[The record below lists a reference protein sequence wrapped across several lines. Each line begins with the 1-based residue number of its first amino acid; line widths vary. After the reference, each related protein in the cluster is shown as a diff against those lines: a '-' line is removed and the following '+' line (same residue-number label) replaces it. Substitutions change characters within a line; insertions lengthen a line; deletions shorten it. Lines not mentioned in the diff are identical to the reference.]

1 MKQINEL
8 TECLNVTGD
17 RLMAAELVKMAD
29 MGADWVELFGPVESI
44 NVSVDIISNSQ
55 VHPNDRAKAL
65 NLEVTKKLQKGIDR
79 IDQRA
84 IEKTYHSA
92 GEIDV
97 AFKNINPKD
106 LVEKLAKSY
115 TNNVNLGMLTLPIGF
130 KFKDLNYPLKKIQEG
145 VLSPIDKRFGA
156 MTHGFNTYVMDHI
169 ERLESVW
176 AVLQWMQQ
184 EKFLNFTGMLVPVP
198 PVSGSQQELALTTYD
213 DMSDVS
219 NPLAALS
226 GFVAKASTILPKALK
241 DLLCSPIP
249 YIFEVDRMNV
259 I

>member
-17 RLMAAELVKMAD
+17 PNVAAELVKMAD
-29 MGADWVELFGPVESI
+29 MGADWVELDRTVESI

-55 VHPNDRAKAL
+55 VHAFNRAKAL
-65 NLEVTKKLQKGIDR
+65 NLEVTKKLQKGINV

-97 AFKNINPKD
+97 PLKNINPKD

-115 TNNVNLGMLTLPIGF
+115 TKTHDLGMLTLPIGF
-130 KFKDLNYPLKKIQEG
+130 KFKDLNYVLQKIQEG

-156 MTHGFNTYVMDHI
+156 IPPGFNTYVMDHI

-176 AVLQWMQQ
+176 AVSKWMQQ
-184 EKFLNFTGMLVPVP
+184 EKFLNFTGMLVPVKAF
-198 PVSGSQQELALTTYD
+198 SGSQQELALTTYD
-213 DMSDVS
+213 DMSENV

-226 GFVAKASTILPKALK
+226 GFVAKASTILP
-241 DLLCSPIP
+241 
-249 YIFEVDRMNV
+249 
-259 I
+259 

>member
-1 MKQINEL
+1 
-8 TECLNVTGD
+8 
-17 RLMAAELVKMAD
+17 MAD
-29 MGADWVELFGPVESI
+29 MGADWVELFGLFMNI

-55 VHPNDRAKAL
+55 VHPNVAAEAL

-79 IDQRA
+79 TVESA

-97 AFKNINPKD
+97 AFNRANPKD

-115 TNNVNLGMLTLPIGF
+115 TNNVIDQRLTLPIGF
-130 KFKDLNYPLKKIQEG
+130 KFKDLNYPLKNIKEG

-156 MTHGFNTYVMDHI
+156 MTHDLGMYVMDHI

-176 AVLQWMQQ
+176 AVLQKIQQ

-198 PVSGSQQELALTTYD
+198 PGFNTQQELALTTYD

-219 NPLAALS
+219 KWMQALS
-226 GFVAKASTILPKALK
+226 GFVAKASTILPKAFSGS
-241 DLLCSPIP
+241 LCSPIP

-259 I
+259 NPLASDVTFLQFSYIRFG